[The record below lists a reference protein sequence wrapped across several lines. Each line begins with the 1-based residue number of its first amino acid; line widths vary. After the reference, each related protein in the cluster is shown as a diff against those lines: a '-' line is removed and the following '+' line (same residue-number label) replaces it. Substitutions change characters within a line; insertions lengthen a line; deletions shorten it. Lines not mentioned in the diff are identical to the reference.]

1 MEVCRMILNC
11 IGSDSSGNGYIL
23 DSGSEQLLI
32 ECGMP
37 FRMIEKELNFNIS
50 GIVGLC
56 LSHEHSDHAKYA
68 REYAHHGIKVCS
80 TTATLDAVGIP
91 KSQRK
96 DLEPKAAY
104 RFGGFL
110 VVPFRTQHDA
120 ADPCGF
126 LINCPDGN
134 RIVFATDT
142 YYLKYTFPRVDY
154 FMIECNYSKS
164 KLLEN
169 VEEGIVHPSVA
180 KRIRESHMS
189 LDRCIE
195 TLKANDLSHTKAIIL
210 LHLSQ
215 DNSASKDYILNKV
228 QQATGKAVYIAE
240 KSTKIH
246 LL

>member
-1 MEVCRMILNC
+1 MILNC

-23 DSGSEQLLI
+23 DNGSEQLLI

-56 LSHEHSDHAKYA
+56 LSHEHFDHAKYA
-68 REYAHHGIKVCS
+68 REYANHGIKICS

-126 LINCPDGN
+126 LIDCPDGN

-142 YYLKYTFPRVDY
+142 YYIKYVFPKVNY
-154 FMIECNYSKS
+154 WMIECNYSKQVLS
-164 KLLEN
+164 DN
-169 VEEGIVHPSVA
+169 VKEGIVHPVVA
-180 KRIRESHMS
+180 QRTTKSHMS
-189 LDRCIE
+189 IDQCIS
-195 TLKANDLSHTKAIIL
+195 TLRANDLSDTKGIIP
-210 LHLSQ
+210 LHLSK
-215 DNSASKDYILNKV
+215 DNSLKKDVITDIIQK
-228 QQATGKAVYIAE
+228 ATGKPVYIAE
-240 KSTKIH
+240 KSTKVTF
-246 LL
+246 L

>member
-1 MEVCRMILNC
+1 MILNC

-23 DSGSEQLLI
+23 DNGSEQLLI

-56 LSHEHSDHAKYA
+56 LSHEHFDHAKYA
-68 REYAHHGIKVCS
+68 REYANHGIKICS

-120 ADPCGF
+120 VDPCGF
-126 LINCPDGN
+126 LIDCPDGN
-134 RIVFATDT
+134 RVVFATDT
-142 YYLKYTFPRVDY
+142 YYLRYTFPLVNY
-154 FMIECNYSKS
+154 FMMECNYSKEVLH
-164 KLLEN
+164 KN
-169 VEEGIVHPSVA
+169 VEEGTVHPSVA
-180 KRIRESHMS
+180 RRIKESHMS
-189 LDRCIE
+189 LDRCVS
-195 TLKANDLSHTKAIIL
+195 TLKANNLSQTKGIIL
-210 LHLSQ
+210 LHLSK
-215 DNSASKDYILNKV
+215 DNSAKRNLILDEV
-228 QQATGKAVYIAE
+228 QKATGVPVFFAE
-240 KSTKIH
+240 KSTKVTFI
-246 LL
+246 